1 MKKEERDLYID
12 CLDGLAERTDLA
24 ETNDKFTPIQLKLF
38 KELLDAEY
46 IEGTNLANGH
56 VTGIKINLKGRLFL
70 GELREQKEKR
80 KLFKN
85 PYFLGIITGLIL
97 NLVTHITV
105 KPFDVYFENQYGKP
119 PQCDQDTPLD
129 NPTKPKGLNQ
139 SSETTD

>member
-46 IEGTNLANGH
+46 IEGTNLANGN

-70 GELREQKEKR
+70 GELREQKKA
-80 KLFKN
+80 KSWFA
-85 PYFLGIITGLIL
+85 IL
-97 NLVTHITV
+97 
-105 KPFDVYFENQYGKP
+105 
-119 PQCDQDTPLD
+119 
-129 NPTKPKGLNQ
+129 
-139 SSETTD
+139 